1 MGHFGFVPSYK
12 EMVGQQ
18 DNRRPSVRT
27 SRVGSHVRFENECVT
42 TLDAFRYI
50 ERGCRA
56 EADMF
61 YSEAINCFVNAGECL
76 LLVSERDGDDIA
88 PMLLAKAQ
96 EVIGWA
102 ENLSL
107 WLEGGRAGPLPSRK
121 CRGIQVPFAK
131 EYAGGDHYEEATEM
145 SYTPVATVN
154 PINFTSDGYRMQ
166 CVARGRKPTMMIV
179 ITMYNEDAEE
189 LATTL
194 RKVCNNV
201 AYIQKNALPGYKNDD
216 AWKNI
221 VVCIVS
227 DGRTKANPSTLAL
240 LSEFGLFNEDVMTI
254 FSTGANTTMHL
265 FERTLRLAKDK
276 KKVKLYHPSHSD
288 SCYPPLQVVY
298 ALKES
303 NAGKLNSH
311 LWFFNAFCNQVDP
324 DYNLLLDVG
333 TLPTKSAFYKL
344 LSTLEMKRDVGGVC
358 GEIAVSQPIPHLW
371 NFIIA
376 TQHFEYKVSNLLD
389 KATESCFGFVSVLPG
404 AFSAYRFSAIK
415 GAPLNAYFKS
425 LTTDMAD
432 LGPFYGNM
440 YLAEDRILCFE
451 LLARTN
457 GNWKLKYI
465 KDAVARTD
473 VPSTLV
479 DLMNQ
484 RRRWLNGSF
493 FAMLYSIVQWGRLY
507 THTNHGILTK
517 IGFLIQ
523 YFQLI
528 VQFMFGWF
536 MLATF
541 YLSVY
546 YTAFTSL
553 KKNKLGFAQT
563 EEWYDDH
570 HSIAMSLFNVVYAG
584 LIMIQLIFGLGNKP
598 QHVKNLYTFLAVVY
612 AIIVAAGVFFSFA
625 SIASGGNI
633 SLFNICLIIST
644 LGVYFVAALIHC
656 ELHHVLFT
664 FVQYMLLLPTTINV
678 LMIYAFSNLQD
689 LSWGT
694 KGLTD
699 GGGHG
704 PSGGSGVDKASSGSY
719 KDLVA
724 ARKAKEAEDKKH
736 AAKANLVKKNFEA
749 FRSNML
755 TFWLLSN
762 ALLIMTCIY
771 FVGANVF
778 LPSLFLFIALFNL
791 TRLIGSISF
800 VFMTGYDLMMLC
812 FCLRSGGLE
821 RRKMREAAL
830 EEANYGNLGS
840 SKVESGKPSVVLK

>member
-1 MGHFGFVPSYK
+1 M
-12 EMVGQQ
+12 E
-18 DNRRPSVRT
+18 NRRPSART

-50 ERGCRA
+50 DRGCRA

-76 LLVSERDGDDIA
+76 LLVSERDGDDIS

-107 WLEGGRAGPLPSRK
+107 WLEGGRSGPLPSRK
-121 CRGIQVPFAK
+121 CRGIQVPFAM
-131 EYAGGDHYEEATEM
+131 EYAGGDHYEEAAEM
-145 SYTPVATVN
+145 SYTPVASVN
-154 PINFTSDGYRMQ
+154 PIHFTSDGYRLQ
-166 CVARGRKPTMMIV
+166 CIGRGRKPTMMIV

-201 AYIQKNALPGYKNDD
+201 ANIQKNALPGYKGDD

-240 LSEFGLFNEDVMTI
+240 LRELGLFNEDVMTI

-265 FERTLRLAKDK
+265 FERTLRLGKDK
-276 KKVKLYHPSHSD
+276 KQVKLYHPSST
-288 SCYPPLQVVY
+288 STEKSYPPLQALF
-298 ALKES
+298 ALKEA

-324 DYNLLLDVG
+324 DYNVLLDVG

-344 LSTLEMKRDVGGVC
+344 LSTLEMKHDVGGVC
-358 GEIAVSQPIPHLW
+358 GEIAVSCPIPNLW
-371 NFIIA
+371 NFVIA

-404 AFSAYRFSAIK
+404 AFSAYRFCAIK

-457 GNWKLKYI
+457 GAWKLKYI
-465 KDAVARTD
+465 KDAIARTD

-507 THTNHGILTK
+507 THTNHSVVTK

-528 VQFMFGWF
+528 IQLMFGWF
-536 MLATF
+536 MVATF

-546 YTAFTSL
+546 YTVFTSL
-553 KKNKLGFAQT
+553 KKNKLGFVQT

-570 HSIAMSLFNVVYAG
+570 HSIAMSLFNILYAM
-584 LIMIQLIFGLGNKP
+584 LIMVQLIFGLGNKP
-598 QHVKNLYTFLAVVY
+598 QHVKNLYTVLSVAYAVVV
-612 AIIVAAGVFFSFA
+612 ITGVFFAFA

-633 SLFNICLIIST
+633 SIFNICLIVAT
-644 LGVYFVAALIHC
+644 LGVYFVAALVHC

-664 FVQYMLLLPTTINV
+664 IVQYLIMLPSTINI
-678 LMIYAFSNLQD
+678 LMIYAFCNLQD

-699 GGGHG
+699 SSGHG
-704 PSGGSGVDKASSGSY
+704 SHGASIVDKASSGSY

-724 ARKAKEAEDKKH
+724 ARKLKEAEAKQDAK
-736 AAKANLVKKNFEA
+736 KANDVKKNFEA
-749 FRSNML
+749 FRSNLLM
-755 TFWLLSN
+755 FWLLSN
-762 ALLIMTCIY
+762 AALIIVCIY

-778 LPSLFLFIALFNL
+778 LPSLFLFIALFNV

-800 VFMTGYDLMMLC
+800 VVLTAWDFILLC
-812 FCLRSGGLE
+812 ICLRSGSLE
-821 RRKMREAAL
+821 KRRSNNRHHRAADAD
-830 EEANYGNLGS
+830 EDNAAAYGHLGS
-840 SKVESGKPSVVLK
+840 SKVDGGMPSIVLK

>member
-1 MGHFGFVPSYK
+1 
-12 EMVGQQ
+12 MVGHQ

-76 LLVSERDGDDIA
+76 LLVSERDGDDIS

-121 CRGIQVPFAK
+121 CRGIQIPFAH
-131 EYAGGDHYEEATEM
+131 EYEGGDHFEEATEM

-201 AYIQKNALPGYKNDD
+201 AHIQRAALPGYKGDD

-240 LSEFGLFNEDVMTI
+240 LRDFGLFNEDVMTI

-288 SCYPPLQVVY
+288 KCYPPLQAVF
-298 ALKES
+298 ALKEA

-344 LSTLEMKRDVGGVC
+344 LSTLEMKSDVGGVC
-358 GEIAVSQPIPHLW
+358 GEIAVSQPIPNLW
-371 NFIIA
+371 NFVIA

-457 GNWKLKYI
+457 GAWKLKYI
-465 KDAVARTD
+465 KDAIARTD
-473 VPSTLV
+473 VPCTLV

-493 FAMLYSIVQWGRLY
+493 FAMIYSIVQWGRLY
-507 THTNHGILTK
+507 THTNHSIITK

-528 VQFMFGWF
+528 IQLMFGWF
-536 MLATF
+536 MVGTF

-546 YTAFTSL
+546 YTVFTSL
-553 KKNKLGFAQT
+553 KKNKLGFVQT

-570 HSIAMSLFNVVYAG
+570 HSMAMSLFNIVYAT
-584 LIMIQLIFGLGNKP
+584 LIMVQLIFGLGNKP
-598 QHVKNLYTFLAVVY
+598 AHVKNLYTILCMIYAV
-612 AIIVAAGVFFSFA
+612 IVLAGVFFAFA

-633 SLFNICLIIST
+633 SLFNVCLIIAT

-656 ELHHVLFT
+656 ELHHVIFT
-664 FVQYMLLLPTTINV
+664 IVQYTVMLPTTINI
-678 LMIYAFSNLQD
+678 LMIYAFCNLQD

-704 PSGGSGVDKASSGSY
+704 PSGASSVDKASSGSY

-724 ARKAKEAEDKKH
+724 ARKAKEAEARQDAK
-736 AAKANLVKKNFEA
+736 KANEVKKGFEA
-749 FRSNML
+749 FRSNLLM
-755 TFWLLSN
+755 FWLMSN
-762 ALLIMTCIY
+762 AALIITCIY

-778 LPSLFLFIALFNL
+778 LPSLFLFIALFNV

-800 VFMTGYDLMMLC
+800 VFMTGFDFMMLC

-821 RRKMREAAL
+821 KKKATSRAARE
-830 EEANYGNLGS
+830 ESHNYNNIGTDKAENS
-840 SKVESGKPSVVLK
+840 KPSIVLK